1 MAKQRK
7 IDGNTGGRKRGNKS
21 AHGTNGS
28 RNVKVND
35 VNHSC
40 STPCCQLAR
49 DVAVDIFPDVCSH
62 QKLGEGFNSSAGV
75 VEYSDVDIKKKQWMP
90 EKGKQGHMSPKQQ
103 SLLGK
108 IIRRYLL
115 EKRKLLQKQEGRCLI
130 RGAPGGSSGGSKKK
144 KRKKKK
150 KLAQSASGSANTGS
164 AHTPIDDSRTF
175 EAMAPPQDSPCSK
188 SETAALHKPCDSE
201 KHGASSNPSP
211 LTQAK
216 ISNLDMFFDQVLK
229 DTIGEPTPYS
239 TLNRDLDSFVAF
251 LNSRYQSYRST
262 RSEIGVSHGRGENAQ
277 NTAKKKRGN
286 SASSKKSLPLR
297 EILPTVSISDVTNV
311 CETVCCRLCRTS
323 ALAYLRSCIG
333 GGNNGSTP
341 KTGGANDGLDVSSG
355 RGSPEHGISVD
366 DCIVI
371 DRLST
376 EIPKRAYA
384 GSLVVPVSGKEIVT
398 GEVNMDVD
406 RAFDYVAMEEGCI
419 ESDSFSS
426 TTVLGTSQHVG
437 GHFRFELR
445 SYLDDN
451 GRKTALQLQPRDGE
465 CECEHYPLS
474 VEDIRCMI
482 CSVLLPCGMQELDGI
497 TDERCNLTE
506 DEMMSIN
513 KQIQHS
519 VTKNAAIMQELNT
532 MKLSLQ
538 SQLDQLSAP
547 TIPSSFDAKTST
559 ALQRCDRESDRFLA
573 LIVSLL
579 WSVTELGCRIVSAGN
594 DEIWAMKLVEDLW
607 VVFNSTARALIKPAL
622 SHRGRVMQLAN
633 RPGAVPQMFLN
644 TSHRSSYKTMLDDK
658 LRLLWN
664 MHEKIDSILLS
675 SVSTD
680 SDTDINLC
688 PSALER
694 LSALEAFFFA
704 SGMDDDL
711 RSKIDENCIKL
722 LEVCNE
728 LTGTIHRGK
737 VDDIVDDQSCRWE
750 TAEEMNRSVQSLLM
764 EEMLKLQK
772 NNNRPTKYVEIWD
785 ELASQY
791 KALKSALDEGRRRGT
806 DCAEIQEGNAD
817 ADNFSSI
824 SFQEREMRGL
834 FDLARVALAQ
844 WRVIRRMQNFDVL
857 KGSTNFA
864 TRGHQFPRCLRKKL
878 ADHKENKHGKEEA
891 CEGGG
896 GKRRVTCILAALL
909 YRWLCDR
916 CMEWH
921 ADLTQS
927 ELLGAMDEIASSTHS
942 SFSTSS
948 QNSGQRSKKSSKKK
962 KDKQKHSHARRVD
975 LLPVADDLLSPRSDE
990 KLSLDSDKRPNPH
1003 DEAPAR
1009 PVPACPEYEPAA
1021 FTEKQPMGE
1030 LSNDEAKEAS
1040 VHTEH
1045 ELVDEADPLLPQLNS
1060 MDSQSNER
1068 IDSTATSAQP
1078 EVVIE
1083 EKIVPAPPKEVH
1095 ASESSGITS
1104 AAPDS
1109 SDIIVAQSPGPSE
1122 IETYIPTFLKEK
1134 MSSTPL
1140 VSAEPDPG
1148 SSTVISTK
1156 VGITDGETFQSAEV
1170 YLTQRLLDLLD

>member
-7 IDGNTGGRKRGNKS
+7 TDGNIGGRKRGTKT

-49 DVAVDIFPDVCSH
+49 DVAVDIFPDVCSR
-62 QKLGEGFNSSAGV
+62 QKLGEGHNSSTGV
-75 VEYSDVDIKKKQWMP
+75 VENSDVEIKKKKLMP
-90 EKGKQGHMSPKQQ
+90 EKAKQGGEDDARRTSMSAKQQ

-115 EKRKLLQKQEGRCLI
+115 EERKSLQEQEGL
-130 RGAPGGSSGGSKKK
+130 RGAPAGSSSGGSKKK
-144 KRKKKK
+144 KKKKK
-150 KLAQSASGSANTGS
+150 KKQAQSANN
-164 AHTPIDDSRTF
+164 AHTPIDDSSTF
-175 EAMAPPQDSPCSK
+175 DAMALPRDLPCSE
-188 SETAALHKPCDSE
+188 SETAALHKPFDSE
-201 KHGASSNPSP
+201 KPHGASSDSP
-211 LTQAK
+211 PPKKAK
-216 ISNLDMFFDQVLK
+216 TSNLDMFFDQVLQN
-229 DTIGEPTPYS
+229 TIGEPTPSS
-239 TLNRDLDSFVAF
+239 TLNRDLISFVAF

-262 RSEIGVSHGRGENAQ
+262 TSKIGVSNGKVGNGQ
-277 NTAKKKRGN
+277 STAKKKRGN

-297 EILPTVSISDVTNV
+297 EILPTVSILDVTDV

-333 GGNNGSTP
+333 GTNNGSTP
-341 KTGGANDGLDVSSG
+341 KTGGIENGLGVSSG
-355 RGSPEHGISVD
+355 RGSPEHGIAVD

-371 DRLST
+371 DQLST
-376 EIPKRAYA
+376 EIPKRADA

-419 ESDSFSS
+419 ESNAFSS
-426 TTVLGTSQHVG
+426 ATTLGSSQHVG

-451 GRKTALQLQPRDGE
+451 GRKTALQLQPPDGE

-474 VEDIRCMI
+474 VEDIRCMV

-513 KQIQHS
+513 RKIQHS
-519 VTKNAAIMQELNT
+519 VTKNAALMQELNT

-538 SQLDQLSAP
+538 SQLDELSAP

-579 WSVTELGCRIVSAGN
+579 WSVTQLGCRIVSAGS

-664 MHEKIDSILLS
+664 MHEQFDSILLS
-675 SVSTD
+675 SVPAD
-680 SDTDINLC
+680 DDTDINLC

-694 LSALEAFFFA
+694 LSALEAFFFS

-711 RSKIDENCIKL
+711 RSQMDENCIKL

-728 LTGTIHRGK
+728 LTATIHRGK

-764 EEMLKLQK
+764 EEKLKLQK
-772 NNNRPTKYVEIWD
+772 NKNRPTKYAEIWD

-791 KALKSALDEGRRRGT
+791 EALKSVLDEGRQRGT
-806 DCAEIQEGNAD
+806 DCAENRDVNAD
-817 ADNFSSI
+817 VDDFSSI
-824 SFQEREMRGL
+824 SFQEREMQGL
-834 FDLARVALAQ
+834 FDLARVALSQ
-844 WRVIRRMQNFDVL
+844 WRVIRRMQNFDVVE
-857 KGSTNFA
+857 GSTNFA
-864 TRGHQFPRCLRKKL
+864 TRGHQFPRCLRKRL
-878 ADHKENKHGKEEA
+878 VDHKENRHRKEEA

-896 GKRRVTCILAALL
+896 GKRRITCILAALL

-921 ADLTQS
+921 ADLTQN
-927 ELLGAMDEIASSTHS
+927 ELLGAIDEIAASTHS
-942 SFSTSS
+942 SFSASS
-948 QNSGQRSKKSSKKK
+948 QNSGQRSRKSSKKK
-962 KDKQKHSHARRVD
+962 KDKQKHA
-975 LLPVADDLLSPRSDE
+975 PVTDDLLSPHSGE
-990 KLSLDSDKRPNPH
+990 KSSLDSDMRPSPH
-1003 DEAPAR
+1003 HEAPAR
-1009 PVPACPEYEPAA
+1009 PVPACPKFESVA
-1021 FTEKQPMGE
+1021 FTEKQPMSE
-1030 LSNDEAKEAS
+1030 ASNEEAKEAS
-1040 VHTEH
+1040 VNTEH
-1045 ELVDEADPLLPQLNS
+1045 ELVGEADSLLSQLNS
-1060 MDSQSNER
+1060 VDSQSDEC
-1068 IDSTATSAQP
+1068 IDKTTASALP
-1078 EVVIE
+1078 GAVIE
-1083 EKIVPAPPKEVH
+1083 ETIVPTPPKEVREE
-1095 ASESSGITS
+1095 ASESSVITS
-1104 AAPDS
+1104 AALDNPDTV
-1109 SDIIVAQSPGPSE
+1109 IAAQSPGP
-1122 IETYIPTFLKEK
+1122 YIPAFLKEK

-1140 VSAEPDPG
+1140 VSPEPDPIP
-1148 SSTVISTK
+1148 STAISAK

-1170 YLTQRLLDLLD
+1170 YLTKRLLDLLD